1 MDLSIVEY
9 VLLPWVSADEFDREA
24 VIADAVAVLKE
35 ALCGSFDKAQAM
47 ASKVGRK
54 PADKVNA
61 NSGENN
67 RVQV

>member
-1 MDLSIVEY
+1 MEY
-9 VLLPWVSADEFDREA
+9 VLLPWVSAGDFDREA
-24 VIADAVAVLKE
+24 VVADAVAVLRE

-47 ASKVGRK
+47 ASRVGKK